1 MAQLRNLIEAETVAE
16 MWHLKD
22 SLSLL
27 GEDITKMYRGKFEEY
42 MRAKSEAM
50 MAGLV
55 ARGVDEKAAL
65 HAVSVE
71 LSKDIA
77 KWKASRPRRNG

>member
-1 MAQLRNLIEAETVAE
+1 MAQLRNLIDNADEV
-16 MWHLKD
+16 WHLKD

-27 GEDITKMYRGKFEEY
+27 EEDITKMYRGKFEEY

-50 MAGLV
+50 MTGLV